1 MYSVNSWILSL
12 IQTGPMLTHLPLW
25 KSEKCA
31 LPWVKIL
38 RMLCTTWIILCS
50 GLKKVGMWMAL
61 VILGS
66 TLLVRKG
73 GRGHGDER
81 IVLGSNGS
89 GISSRIPISVHLDSG
104 SVKQLIFKSLI
115 RTSIKNHRKTAASE
129 DMSLFDSTWLCR
141 VGTWGLVILAG
152 ASLCIYHTHAP
163 DVRAHIPLAVHPPSY
178 PHPHPH
184 KTSPCLLQTM
194 SWSELGFLE
203 PGRGTGM
210 CQ

>member
-1 MYSVNSWILSL
+1 
-12 IQTGPMLTHLPLW
+12 
-25 KSEKCA
+25 
-31 LPWVKIL
+31 
-38 RMLCTTWIILCS
+38 
-50 GLKKVGMWMAL
+50 MAL

-129 DMSLFDSTWLCR
+129 DMSLFDSAWLCR
-141 VGTWGLVILAG
+141 VGTWGPRNPGRSKPV
-152 ASLCIYHTHAP
+152 Y
-163 DVRAHIPLAVHPPSY
+163 IPYTRPRCQGSY
-178 PHPHPH
+178 PTGSASTLLP
-184 KTSPCLLQTM
+184 SP
-194 SWSELGFLE
+194 SSS
-203 PGRGTGM
+203 
-210 CQ
+210 